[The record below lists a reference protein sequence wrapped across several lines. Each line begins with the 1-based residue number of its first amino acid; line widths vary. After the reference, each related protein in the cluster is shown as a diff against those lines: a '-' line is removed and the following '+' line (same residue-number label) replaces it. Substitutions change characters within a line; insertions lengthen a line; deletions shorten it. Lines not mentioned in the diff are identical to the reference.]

1 MYFNA
6 TAQNHDLFRRVTIRT
21 AGPDDAD
28 AIRRIAQVDT
38 KLPPTGP
45 TLVAEIGGSVV
56 AAGAIEGGEVVADP
70 FRPTRDAVDLLEF
83 RAAQIRAA
91 REQKGTGVAVLRL
104 ARQFIAARDGSTHGA
119 ARPQFAPD
127 C

>member
-1 MYFNA
+1 MYSQR
-6 TAQNHDLFRRVTIRT
+6 TAQNHDLFGRVTIRA

-28 AIRRIAQVDT
+28 AIRRIAQLDT
-38 KLPPTGP
+38 KLPPAGP
-45 TLVAEIGGSVV
+45 TLVAEVGGSVV
-56 AAGAIEGGEVVADP
+56 AAGGIEVSEVVADP

-91 REQKGTGVAVLRL
+91 REQKGRGMARL
-104 ARQFIAARDGSTHGA
+104 WLGRQFIAARNGSTHGA
-119 ARPQFAPD
+119 APPRFAPD